1 MSRKSCSKAF
11 SSEVDTGSRQENASN
26 QESGAPFR
34 FNRNGNGSRGN
45 AGFTLIE
52 ALVALA
58 IIAAVLSSIGAVIA
72 ATVKGTRSIDQRL
85 ALTGAAETL
94 LAAMPPRNLLKPGRQ
109 SGELA
114 GHRWRIDVAP
124 LNLAAQDVPQTSPF
138 VPLAVNMRLQAP
150 GGPAIQLTTVRLV
163 PKVAE

>member
-1 MSRKSCSKAF
+1 LSRKSCS
-11 SSEVDTGSRQENASN
+11 D
-26 QESGAPFR
+26 GA
-34 FNRNGNGSRGN
+34 

-72 ATVKGTRSIDQRL
+72 TTVKGTRTIDQRL
-85 ALTGAAETL
+85 DLTGAAETL
-94 LAAMPPRNLLKPGRQ
+94 LAALPARNLLKPGRQ

-114 GHRWRIDVAP
+114 GHRWQIDVTP
-124 LNLAAQDVPQTSPF
+124 VSPAVQETKPNARF
-138 VPLAVNMRLQAP
+138 VALAVSMRLQAP

-163 PKVAE
+163 PRAAE

>member
-1 MSRKSCSKAF
+1 LSRKSCSDG
-11 SSEVDTGSRQENASN
+11 V
-26 QESGAPFR
+26 
-34 FNRNGNGSRGN
+34 

-58 IIAAVLSSIGAVIA
+58 IVAAVLSSIGSVIA
-72 ATVKGTRSIDQRL
+72 VTVKGTRSIDQRL

-94 LAAMPPRNLLKPGRQ
+94 LAELPARDLLKPGRQ

-124 LNLAAQDVPQTSPF
+124 MDVADADATPQTRRF

-150 GGPAIQLTTVRLV
+150 GGPAMQITTVRLV
-163 PKVAE
+163 PKAGE

>member
-1 MSRKSCSKAF
+1 LSRKS
-11 SSEVDTGSRQENASN
+11 SSDGI
-26 QESGAPFR
+26 
-34 FNRNGNGSRGN
+34 

-58 IIAAVLSSIGAVIA
+58 IVAAVLSSIGAVIA
-72 ATVKGTRSIDQRL
+72 TTVKGTRAIDQHL
-85 ALTGAAETL
+85 ALTGASETL
-94 LAAMPPRNLLKPGRQ
+94 LAALPARDLLKPGRQ
-109 SGELA
+109 SGETA

-124 LNLAAQDVPQTSPF
+124 MNVAVASDAPQTGRF
-138 VPLAVNMRLQAP
+138 VPLAVSIRLQAP

>member
-1 MSRKSCSKAF
+1 MSRKSCS
-11 SSEVDTGSRQENASN
+11 D
-26 QESGAPFR
+26 GA
-34 FNRNGNGSRGN
+34 

-58 IIAAVLSSIGAVIA
+58 IIAAVLWLDRRGDRDHREGDARDRPA
-72 ATVKGTRSIDQRL
+72 PGLERQ
-85 ALTGAAETL
+85 
-94 LAAMPPRNLLKPGRQ
+94 PPRPCSRRCRRATLLKPGRQ

-124 LNLAAQDVPQTSPF
+124 LNVAVASDAPQTGALRAARRSI
-138 VPLAVNMRLQAP
+138 MRLQAP
-150 GGPAIQLTTVRLV
+150 GGPAMQITTVRLV

>member
-1 MSRKSCSKAF
+1 LSRKSS
-11 SSEVDTGSRQENASN
+11 
-26 QESGAPFR
+26 
-34 FNRNGNGSRGN
+34 SRGV

-58 IIAAVLSSIGAVIA
+58 IVAAVLSSIGAVIA
-72 ATVKGTRSIDQRL
+72 TTVKGTRVIDQRL

-94 LAAMPPRNLLKPGRQ
+94 LAALPARNLLKPGRQ

-124 LNLAAQDVPQTSPF
+124 MNLAGEAEASDAPQTRNF
-138 VPLAVNMRLQAP
+138 VPLAVTVRLEAP
-150 GGPAIQLTTVRLV
+150 DGPVLQIVTVRLV
-163 PKVAE
+163 PKAAE

>member
-1 MSRKSCSKAF
+1 LSRKSCSD
-11 SSEVDTGSRQENASN
+11 V
-26 QESGAPFR
+26 
-34 FNRNGNGSRGN
+34 

-58 IIAAVLSSIGAVIA
+58 IVAAVLSSIGAVIA
-72 ATVKGTRSIDQRL
+72 TTVKGTRSIDQRL

-94 LAAMPPRNLLKPGRQ
+94 LAALPARNLLKPGRQ

-114 GHRWRIDVAP
+114 GHSWRIDIAP
-124 LNLAAQDVPQTSPF
+124 LNVAVQEVPQTSPF

-150 GGPAIQLTTVRLV
+150 GGSAIQVTTVRLV
-163 PKVAE
+163 PKAAE

>member
-1 MSRKSCSKAF
+1 LSRKSCSDG
-11 SSEVDTGSRQENASN
+11 V
-26 QESGAPFR
+26 
-34 FNRNGNGSRGN
+34 

-58 IIAAVLSSIGAVIA
+58 IVAAVLSSIGGVIA
-72 ATVKGTRSIDQRL
+72 TTVKGTRSIDQRL

-94 LAAMPPRNLLKPGRQ
+94 LAALPARNLLKSGRQ
-109 SGELA
+109 SGESA
-114 GHRWRIDVAP
+114 GHVWRIDVSPMNTADASDAP
-124 LNLAAQDVPQTSPF
+124 QNQRF

-163 PKVAE
+163 PKAAE

>member
-1 MSRKSCSKAF
+1 LSRKNCS
-11 SSEVDTGSRQENASN
+11 DGR
-26 QESGAPFR
+26 
-34 FNRNGNGSRGN
+34 

-72 ATVKGTRSIDQRL
+72 TTVKGTRSIDQRL
-85 ALTGAAETL
+85 ELTGAAEAL
-94 LAAMPPRNLLKPGRQ
+94 LAALPARNLLKPGRQ

-124 LNLAAQDVPQTSPF
+124 MNVAVQETEPGPRF
-138 VPLAVNMRLQAP
+138 VPLAVSMRLQAP
-150 GGPAIQLTTVRLV
+150 GGPALQFTTVRLV
-163 PKVAE
+163 PRGAE

>member
-1 MSRKSCSKAF
+1 LSRKSCSDG
-11 SSEVDTGSRQENASN
+11 V
-26 QESGAPFR
+26 
-34 FNRNGNGSRGN
+34 

-72 ATVKGTRSIDQRL
+72 TSVKGTRSIDQHL

-94 LAAMPPRNLLKPGRQ
+94 LAALPARNLLKPGRQ
-109 SGELA
+109 AGEVA

-124 LNLAAQDVPQTSPF
+124 MNVAVASDAPQTGRF
-138 VPLAVNMRLQAP
+138 MPLAVSMRLQAP
-150 GGPAIQLTTVRLV
+150 GGPAILVTTVRLV